1 MTEMKDRLTK
11 KEVQR
16 ANFIWYRKM
25 LTVFGME
32 RLQQPGMVLM
42 LIPLM
47 EHYYKDNKEKR
58 IEIMKRHS
66 VFFNTEPAT
75 GACIPGIVLSLEEER
90 ANGAE
95 ITDEFIQN
103 IKVGL
108 MGPFAGIGDALNQST
123 IPPIMKSIAISIA
136 AGSSPAGAIF
146 FMLYSLIY
154 PYLWSTL
161 WFNNGYNLGTKA
173 ADLILGDQMAKI
185 QESMSIVGLMVAGS
199 LSAGFV
205 NVPLKLVFQSEYAT
219 VDVNKII
226 NGLFPKLLSVLL
238 IFLGWWLMGKKGW
251 NPIKLMITY
260 LIAVAVLCA
269 IGVL

>member
-11 KEVQR
+11 QEVAR
-16 ANFIWYRKM
+16 ANFLWFRKC

-32 RLQQPGMVLM
+32 RLQQPAIVLM
-42 LIPLM
+42 LFPLL
-47 EHYYKDNKEKR
+47 EHYYKDDKEKR

-75 GACIPGIVLSLEEER
+75 GACIPGIVLALEEER
-90 ANGAE
+90 ANGAD

-123 IPPIMKSIAISIA
+123 IPPIMKSIAISLA
-136 AGSSPAGAIF
+136 GGSSPLGAVF
-146 FMLYSLIY
+146 FILYSLIY
-154 PYLWSTL
+154 PYVWSTL

-173 ADLILGDQMAKI
+173 ADLILGGQMAKI
-185 QESMSIVGLMVAGS
+185 QESMSIVGLMVAGA

-205 NVPLKLVFQSEYAT
+205 NVNLNLVFQSEYTT

-251 NPIKLMITY
+251 NPIKLMVTY
-260 LIAVAVLCA
+260 LVVVAVLCL
-269 IGVL
+269 IGVM